1 VNTSRG
7 GVVDDEA
14 LIAALKSGKLRAAGL
29 DVFEGEPNIHPEYR
43 NLQNIFM
50 LPHIGSGT
58 VETRNAMGFC
68 AVDNLD
74 AVLAGKPAITPLN

>member
-1 VNTSRG
+1 M
-7 GVVDDEA
+7 VDDDA

-29 DVFEGEPNIHPEYR
+29 DVYEGEPNIHPEYR

-50 LPHIGSGT
+50 LPHVGSGT

-68 AVDNLD
+68 AADNVD
-74 AVLAGKPAITPLN
+74 AVLTGKPAVTPLN